1 MLRTQHT
8 ALAQGACGAP
18 PDFAAKCCPPQ
29 ALSLEVAQPS
39 DLQSVEEPMNVGEYK
54 RKLTD
59 YKCSGD
65 YDKAVAQELDK
76 AIDYVEQHASDTP
89 KPALV
94 LDIDETSLSN
104 WTAILTSDSLLSRKG
119 PVT

>member
-1 MLRTQHT
+1 MSMNIGAIAGPFVLVASWLCFAPSGP
-8 ALAQGACGAP
+8 ALAQGACGTP

-29 ALSLEVAQPS
+29 ALSLEVTQPS
-39 DLQSVEEPMNVGEYK
+39 DLQSVDEPMNVGEYK
-54 RKLTD
+54 RKLTN

-94 LDIDETSLSN
+94 LDID
-104 WTAILTSDSLLSRKG
+104 
-119 PVT
+119 